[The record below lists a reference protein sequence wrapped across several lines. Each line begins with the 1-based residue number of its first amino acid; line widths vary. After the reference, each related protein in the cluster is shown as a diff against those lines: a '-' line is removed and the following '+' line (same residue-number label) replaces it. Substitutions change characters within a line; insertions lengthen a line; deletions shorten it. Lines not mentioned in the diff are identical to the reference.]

1 MTSHPPATVAC
12 LGPEGSFSHEFAL
25 SRFPGALCL
34 TDANSFPEVIKQ
46 LEEGTADAAVLP
58 FLNSNGVDVRPA
70 QAAIAQARE
79 WISIDGCFPH
89 KVIHNVVV
97 AEGFKSLKKVVSKEQ
112 VFPQCTNWLR
122 QWGGIETVAA
132 TSTSAALLELLR
144 APKAD
149 RESTAAICNLLAV
162 NLYGG
167 EVRWAGI
174 QNPGN
179 TTLFLV
185 ASRRQPVASEEEALI
200 CLTCPTEE
208 CYENAINDF
217 SRAGMPLKFTSL
229 KGEFTAELPCFLQFE
244 IDGRASDVRLL
255 VEKPHRYLVGSF
267 PEEHSLAACVAGFF
281 DDIY

>member
-1 MTSHPPATVAC
+1 MAPPPRTVAC
-12 LGPEGSFSHEFAL
+12 LGPDGSFSHEFAC
-25 SRFPGALCL
+25 SHFPGATFL
-34 TDANSFPEVIKQ
+34 TSPDGFEEV
-46 LEEGTADAAVLP
+46 LRLVETGAADTAVLP

-70 QAAIAQARE
+70 QAAIAKACD
-79 WISIDGCFPH
+79 WICIEGCFPH
-89 KVIHNVVV
+89 KVVHNVVV

-112 VFPQCTNWLR
+112 VFPQCTNWLS
-122 QWGGIETVAA
+122 QWGGIETVSAS
-132 TSTSAALLELLR
+132 STSAALLELLG
-144 APKAD
+144 AAKAD
-149 RESTAAICNLLAV
+149 RESTAAICNELAV
-162 NLYGG
+162 ELHGG

-185 ASRRQPVASEEEALI
+185 ASRRQPVAAEEEALI

-208 CYENAINDF
+208 CYENAIKDF

-244 IDGRASDVRLL
+244 VSGRSSDVKKLTEQPYRA
-255 VEKPHRYLVGSF
+255 LVGAFS
-267 PEEHSLAACVAGFF
+267 EEHSLAACVGGFF